1 MSGTRQ
7 KIQSVLAL
15 EPKGRSEIP
24 GCGRQGSEP
33 PVAKPTPE
41 NPASAEQ
48 LMEENCDRENLEAAW
63 KRIRRNQGGPG
74 VDGMTI
80 DDAKTYL
87 CEHWP
92 NIRSRLI
99 DGT

>member
-15 EPKGRSEIP
+15 EPKSRGETP
-24 GCGRQGSEP
+24 DCGRQGSEP

-48 LMEENCDRENLEAAW
+48 LMEEICLLAVLDGQSRRPLAWATEAPHLLPFLGSVERGRFFVPA
-63 KRIRRNQGGPG
+63 
-74 VDGMTI
+74 
-80 DDAKTYL
+80 
-87 CEHWP
+87 
-92 NIRSRLI
+92 
-99 DGT
+99 

>member
-7 KIQSVLAL
+7 KIQSELAL
-15 EPKGRSEIP
+15 EPKGRGEPP

-48 LMEENCDRENLEAAW
+48 SMEEICDRENSKQRGNAFE
-63 KRIRRNQGGPG
+63 
-74 VDGMTI
+74 
-80 DDAKTYL
+80 
-87 CEHWP
+87 
-92 NIRSRLI
+92 
-99 DGT
+99 GTKVVRALMG